1 MTYTPDN
8 WVIVKITRPEGV
20 MHKVLAG
27 WSGGYLDGDHWRM
40 NSGIVSASEEGDY
53 ILFHGQSGSVY
64 KCHRDRQRLS
74 NATAGIYNTLVEH
87 GKQKDVTV
95 EIVDME
101 LSWYDGADAMFT
113 ARQHKDD
120 TP

>member
-20 MHKVLAG
+20 VHKVLAG

-40 NSGIVSASEEGDY
+40 NSGIVSAREEGEY

-64 KCHRDRQRLS
+64 KCHEDAQRLS
-74 NATAGIYNTLVEH
+74 NVTAGIFNTLVNQ
-87 GKQKDVTV
+87 GKQKGVTV

-101 LSWYDGADAMFT
+101 PSWYVDAGPMRPT
-113 ARQHKDD
+113 MEGI
-120 TP
+120 